1 MLTILSAVLLCS
13 DGWCGNVR
21 LLDLL
26 LSVDDDPCDC
36 CDQVP
41 GLDWLQSG
49 VEDTLGS
56 GVGGFLP
63 LARGPIS
70 DIGA

>member
-1 MLTILSAVLLCS
+1 MMTHVT
-13 DGWCGNVR
+13 
-21 LLDLL
+21 
-26 LSVDDDPCDC
+26 CDE
-36 CDQVP
+36 VP

-70 DIGA
+70 DIGAWLYNTNIEVQ